1 MKASW
6 PATRASP
13 PPDLGPHSGM
23 RSAYAVPLEWR
34 TLTPVN
40 DDAPAEQ
47 RPDAETEATKKTQA
61 LLRAA
66 RSSLGDVEY
75 AAAGVIDDGPTRQL
89 ASEAVEAVERLT
101 DHLVSREQDLSRVGS
116 AYDGADPA
124 PAGECRVEGCS
135 ASATQVA
142 IRADG
147 GEIAVCARC
156 GEELEAVLPQGEGGG
171 PAS

>member
-1 MKASW
+1 
-6 PATRASP
+6 
-13 PPDLGPHSGM
+13 
-23 RSAYAVPLEWR
+23 
-34 TLTPVN
+34 VN

-47 RPDAETEATKKTQA
+47 RPDTETEATKNPQA
-61 LLRAA
+61 ALRAA

-101 DHLVSREQDLSRVGS
+101 DHLVSLEQDVSREGS
-116 AYDGADPA
+116 AYNGADPA
-124 PAGECRVEGCS
+124 PAGECHVEGCT
-135 ASATQVA
+135 ASATQVV

-156 GEELEAVLPQGEGGG
+156 GEELEAILP
-171 PAS
+171 

>member
-1 MKASW
+1 
-6 PATRASP
+6 
-13 PPDLGPHSGM
+13 
-23 RSAYAVPLEWR
+23 
-34 TLTPVN
+34 
-40 DDAPAEQ
+40 
-47 RPDAETEATKKTQA
+47 
-61 LLRAA
+61 
-66 RSSLGDVEY
+66 LGDVEY

-101 DHLVSREQDLSRVGS
+101 DHLVSREQDVSRVGS

-124 PAGECRVEGCS
+124 PAGECHVEGCS

-156 GEELEAVLPQGEGGG
+156 GEELKALLPQG
-171 PAS
+171 